1 MSRKKANKIGLFLGP
16 VRFIIVI
23 FIPVDEIGQQLSF
36 EARIV
41 IVHTTL
47 WMGTWWITEAI
58 PIYVTALLPL
68 VVFPSLNITELGQT
82 SANYADRVVFLFL
95 GGFILAKAIEKSN
108 LHSRFALNILKIF
121 V

>member
-16 VRFIIVI
+16 VLFVIVI

-41 IVHTTL
+41 IATTL

-58 PIYVTALLPL
+58 PNLCNGSTSSCRFS
-68 VVFPSLNITELGQT
+68 FP
-82 SANYADRVVFLFL
+82 
-95 GGFILAKAIEKSN
+95 
-108 LHSRFALNILKIF
+108 
-121 V
+121 